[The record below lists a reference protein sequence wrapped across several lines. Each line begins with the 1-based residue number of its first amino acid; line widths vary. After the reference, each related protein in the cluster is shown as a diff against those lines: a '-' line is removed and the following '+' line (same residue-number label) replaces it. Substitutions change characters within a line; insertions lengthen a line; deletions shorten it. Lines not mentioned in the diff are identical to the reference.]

1 MKNISFILPLYNLE
15 KYIIKCLESIALSKL
30 PPSQYEVIVW
40 DDGSSDNSA
49 QIVKEYAKEHE
60 NIHLISC
67 DNHGVSWVRNH
78 ALLEVRGEYVW
89 FVDSDDQ
96 VCSESIDILVDK
108 ALDNKLDM
116 LLFNWK
122 PISEFGVVEN
132 FMLHPVKD
140 SEIITGRDLYMSQ
153 QLSMAPWCYIYR
165 KAFLIENNLSFPED
179 YKTCEDIQFNQKAL
193 WLAKKVK
200 TAENVGYY
208 YRQMASS
215 ATGGNADRLVKDH
228 IRRISSEIEYFAPT
242 KDWEFLTK
250 VLYRNLREVNVWL
263 SKVQN
268 VNIYFKDIREALTA
282 KIFVIS
288 PKYGSEYWM
297 IKMMSACP
305 NLLFAVQKCLKNIR
319 NIFK

>member
-1 MKNISFILPLYNLE
+1 MLAISFILPLYNLE

-78 ALLEVRGEYVW
+78 ALLGAKGEYVW

-96 VCSESIDILVDK
+96 LCSESIDILVDK
-108 ALDNKLDM
+108 ALCNKLDM

-122 PISEFGVVEN
+122 PISESGVVED

-140 SEIITGRDLYMSQ
+140 GEIITGRDLYMSQ

-165 KAFLIENNLSFPED
+165 RAFLLENGLSFPED

-193 WLAKKVK
+193 WLSKRVM
-200 TAENVGYY
+200 TAREVGYY

-228 IRRISSEIEYFAPT
+228 IRRISSEIEYFGPI

-268 VNIYFKDIREALTA
+268 PNIYFKDIREALTA
-282 KIFVIS
+282 KNFVIS
-288 PKYGSEYWM
+288 PKYGSEFWM
-297 IKMMSACP
+297 IKMMSVCP
-305 NLLFAVQKCLKNIR
+305 EILFTLQVVLKR
-319 NIFK
+319 LRRFY